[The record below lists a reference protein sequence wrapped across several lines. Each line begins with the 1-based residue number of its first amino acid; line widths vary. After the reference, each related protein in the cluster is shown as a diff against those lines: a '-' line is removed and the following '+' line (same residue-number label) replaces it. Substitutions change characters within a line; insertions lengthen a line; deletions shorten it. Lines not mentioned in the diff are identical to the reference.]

1 VVVPPVSL
9 PGWLVLPPGW
19 LVPPPAVPLEPL
31 PFCAPLAFPGGSVG
45 GVDPLFPGDVGDE
58 AGGVDGPGVPP
69 PEPFDAPGPTGGVG
83 FGVAAGGVGVGFGF
97 GFGAGAAFGFRGAG
111 AGFAAGGAE
120 GLGAAAGA
128 SPDEAVGAPEGMP
141 PDALAPSPA
150 PSWPL
155 PTSWTTP
162 VWLSIATPPAT
173 AVEVCGADAT
183 VPARC
188 CAAPPATAVRAGRG
202 TVAFGVPLFAW
213 GATIV
218 DGGES
223 S

>member
-19 LVPPPAVPLEPL
+19 LVPPPGVPLEPL
-31 PFCAPLAFPGGSVG
+31 PLPVLPFSAGGA
-45 GVDPLFPGDVGDE
+45 DPLFPGDVGDG

-83 FGVAAGGVGVGFGF
+83 VGLATGGVGFGLATGGVGFGF
-97 GFGAGAAFGFRGAG
+97 GFGAGAGAAFGFRGSG
-111 AGFAAGGAE
+111 AGFAA

-128 SPDEAVGAPEGMP
+128 SPEEAVGAPEGVP

-155 PTSWTTP
+155 PTS
-162 VWLSIATPPAT
+162 
-173 AVEVCGADAT
+173 
-183 VPARC
+183 
-188 CAAPPATAVRAGRG
+188 
-202 TVAFGVPLFAW
+202 
-213 GATIV
+213 
-218 DGGES
+218 
-223 S
+223 